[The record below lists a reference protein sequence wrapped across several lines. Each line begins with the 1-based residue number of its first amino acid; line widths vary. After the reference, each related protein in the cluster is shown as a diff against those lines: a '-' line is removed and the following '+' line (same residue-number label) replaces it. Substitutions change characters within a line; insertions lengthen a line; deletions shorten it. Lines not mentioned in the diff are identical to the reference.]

1 MGRNRER
8 DEREL
13 AARKLR
19 IVRAAFPIFAER
31 TIEGVTMNEI
41 AAACGMGVA
50 TLYRHY
56 PTKPELVLAVAT
68 WAWQEYLEAERAATP
83 ASGGTA
89 AEGYAYFL
97 ELFVQMYRERRDL
110 LRFNQFF
117 NAYVQTEHIGGAR
130 MEPYMAVIASQGE
143 RFRRLREKAERDG
156 TMRTDLPAQEIFATS
171 LHLMLAA
178 ATRYAVGLVYRTG
191 DPEQELEL
199 LRAMLLQR
207 FTTPQGAGTLRIGEP
222 IA

>member
-1 MGRNRER
+1 MGRNPER
-8 DEREL
+8 DAREL
-13 AARKLR
+13 AARKQK

-56 PTKPELVLAVAT
+56 PTKTELVLATAT
-68 WAWQEYLEAERAATP
+68 WAWQEYLEEERAAAP
-83 ASGGTA
+83 APGGTA

-97 ELFVQMYRERRDL
+97 ELFVQMFRERRDL

-117 NAYVQTEHIGGAR
+117 NAYVQTEHIAGAQ
-130 MEPYMAVIASQGE
+130 MAPYMAVIGSQAE
-143 RFRRLREKAERDG
+143 RFRLLREKAERDG
-156 TMRTDLPAQEIFATS
+156 TMRTDLPAQEVFSTS

-178 ATRYAVGLVYRTG
+178 ATRYAVGLVYRSG

-199 LRAMLLQR
+199 LKSMLLDR
-207 FTTPQGAGTLRIGEP
+207 FTIS
-222 IA
+222 